1 MDVDETTDS
10 GFEPTTY
17 LSDDGLTLYARD
29 YRGQDATIGLPVV
42 CLPGLTRNSRDFH
55 QLALLL
61 SRDPAVPRRVVA
73 LDYRGRGLS
82 DWDLDKAKY
91 NLGVEAQDVI
101 SACQHLG
108 IDRAVFIGTS
118 RGGLILHLLAQI
130 KPDLIAGIV
139 LNDIG
144 PKIEANGLK
153 RIRDYL
159 NTAAPPRDWP
169 EAVAVLKA
177 CHGPHFTALGDRD
190 WQEMA
195 VAIYREIGGRPVADF
210 DPAIAAQ
217 LQTIDFDKPLPDLWT
232 QFAGMTAIPVLVVR
246 GQHSDLLSRR
256 TVEEMIERHP
266 DITAVEVPGQGHAPL
281 LHLQPTLHA
290 IRTFLAAE

>member
-1 MDVDETTDS
+1 MDEAGDS

-17 LSDDGLTLYARD
+17 RSDDGLTLYARD
-29 YRGQDATIGLPVV
+29 YRGQGTTSGVPVV

-61 SRDPAVPRRVVA
+61 SRDPAVPRRVIA

-82 DWDLDKAKY
+82 DRDLNKANY
-91 NLGVEAQDVI
+91 NVRVEAQDII
-101 SACQHLG
+101 SACRHFG

-118 RGGLILHLLAQI
+118 RGGLILHFLAQI
-130 KPDLIAGIV
+130 TPELIAGIV

-144 PKIEANGLK
+144 PKIEASGLK

-159 NTAAPPRDWP
+159 NTAAPPHDWRQ
-169 EAVAVLKA
+169 AVAVLKA
-177 CHGPHFTALGDRD
+177 CHSHYFTALRDRD

-195 VAIYREIGGRPVADF
+195 VAIYREIGGIPVADF

-217 LQTIDFDKPLPDLWT
+217 LQTIDFDTPLPDLWT
-232 QFAGMTAIPVLVVR
+232 QFAGMTPIPMLVVK

-266 DITAVEVPGQGHAPL
+266 DITAVEAPGQGHAPL
-281 LHLQPTLHA
+281 LHLQPALHA
-290 IRTFLAAE
+290 IRTFLVTTE

>member
-17 LSDDGLTLYARD
+17 VSDDGLTLYARD
-29 YRGQDATIGLPVV
+29 YRPQETTIGLPVV

-61 SRDPAVPRRVVA
+61 SRNPAAPRRVIA

-82 DWDLDKAKY
+82 DWDDNKDNY
-91 NLGVEAQDVI
+91 NLGVEAQDVV
-101 SACQHLG
+101 SACWHLG

-118 RGGLILHLLAQI
+118 RGGLILHLLAQMT
-130 KPDLIAGIV
+130 PDLIAGIV

-144 PKIEANGLK
+144 PKIEASGLK

-159 NTAAPPRDWP
+159 NTATPPHDWRQ
-169 EAVAVLKA
+169 AVAVLKA
-177 CHGPHFTALGDRD
+177 CHGPSFTALDDRD

-195 VAIYREIGGRPVADF
+195 AAIYREIGGRPIADF
-210 DPAIAAQ
+210 DPAIAVQ

-232 QFAGMTAIPVLVVR
+232 QFAGMTARPMLVVR
-246 GQHSDLLSRR
+246 GQYSDLLSRR

-266 DITAVEVPGQGHAPL
+266 GINAVEAPGQGHAPL
-281 LHLQPTLHA
+281 LHLQPVLHA